1 VDLFL
6 ADTNYLL
13 LDLNLERQGFE
24 NPEQT
29 AQNFNQLELSLLYS
43 QNPIYWAHSLETNP
57 TIQQAL
63 HILYQSYS
71 ALNS

>member
-1 VDLFL
+1 VGLFL

-13 LDLNLERQGFE
+13 LDLNLERKDFE

-43 QNPIYWAHSLETNP
+43 QNPIYWAHSPESTP
-57 TIQQAL
+57 TIQIAL
-63 HILYQSYS
+63 HILYLSYS